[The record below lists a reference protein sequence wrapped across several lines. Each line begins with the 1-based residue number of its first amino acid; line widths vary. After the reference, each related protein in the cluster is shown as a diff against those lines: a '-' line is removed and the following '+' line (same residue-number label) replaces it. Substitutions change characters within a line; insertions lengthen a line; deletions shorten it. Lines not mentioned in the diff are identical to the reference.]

1 MDLGSYLTQIGAQ
14 KLTSVR
20 DLWRQKDLD
29 TARLKYHVPTHGVK
43 YLKVRF

>member
-1 MDLGSYLTQIGAQ
+1 M
-14 KLTSVR
+14 
-20 DLWRQKDLD
+20 D